1 MFIEASALMA
11 SDIDHLM
18 PLYWST
24 TRWRTTSRC
33 QASGPIIQD
42 FLFNREC
49 IVWLIRRPIV
59 QRQASLR
66 MYAGVARGEGRFLNR
81 WSATGEFGHVLRHMQ
96 GSLKVGSALFHFWI
110 EAV

>member
-1 MFIEASALMA
+1 VFMGASALMA

-42 FLFNREC
+42 FLVNREC

-59 QRQASLR
+59 WRQVSPR
-66 MYAGVARGEGRFLNR
+66 KYAGLARYEGQFSN
-81 WSATGEFGHVLRHMQ
+81 
-96 GSLKVGSALFHFWI
+96 
-110 EAV
+110 